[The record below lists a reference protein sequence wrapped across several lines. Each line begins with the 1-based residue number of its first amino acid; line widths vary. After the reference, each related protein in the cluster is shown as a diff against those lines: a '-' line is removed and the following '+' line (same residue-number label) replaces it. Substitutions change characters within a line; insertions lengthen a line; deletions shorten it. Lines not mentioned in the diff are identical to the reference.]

1 MWAVLSPFPS
11 KREGDGSLFC
21 ALTRHKLF
29 LRLSMISWCRFMLRR
44 YFVIF
49 YLIKYHLNGHW
60 RSQKVTFILTLTYV
74 LMDNF
79 LSLFLFSKHI
89 SLIHHTKYESDLY
102 LALMVISHEIRPLKE
117 LYRPPSPHIKNIAL
131 YKGCELEFRSRS
143 SLSVVA
149 GVGMLVPTAFASLFV
164 VSV

>member
-1 MWAVLSPFPS
+1 MLNSFINIKTIVYFVNLFDCRLKIVLS
-11 KREGDGSLFC
+11 G
-21 ALTRHKLF
+21 
-29 LRLSMISWCRFMLRR
+29 RF
-44 YFVIF
+44 
-49 YLIKYHLNGHW
+49 
-60 RSQKVTFILTLTYV
+60 FI
-74 LMDNF
+74 
-79 LSLFLFSKHI
+79 LFSKHI